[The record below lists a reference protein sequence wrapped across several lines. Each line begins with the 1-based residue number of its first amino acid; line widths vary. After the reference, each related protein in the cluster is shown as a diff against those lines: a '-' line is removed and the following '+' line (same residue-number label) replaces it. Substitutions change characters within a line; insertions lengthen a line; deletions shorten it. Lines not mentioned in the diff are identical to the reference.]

1 MILANLRDF
10 DNLARQVAIT
20 HQRYQRLDP
29 LVCDWLVKLFLV
41 DQLLN

>member
-10 DNLARQVAIT
+10 DNLVAIT

-29 LVCDWLVKLFLV
+29 PVCDWLVKLFLV